1 MATKKQ
7 NHREQVR
14 RLRRVLKNNRDITIV
29 SRKLLKSRYG
39 AGVTKNDFRD
49 SSKEIE

>member
-7 NHREQVR
+7 NRREQVR
-14 RLRRVLKNNRDITIV
+14 RLRRVLKNNQDVTWLRKSVHRHRYNDGV
-29 SRKLLKSRYG
+29 S
-39 AGVTKNDFRD
+39 KNDFRD